1 MSNAFKLHPSHDM
14 CHDHKKGRSL
24 EIVQM
29 QTSGHD
35 VNTKLSK
42 INVPIIEYIWKNA
55 NHTHF

>member
-14 CHDHKKGRSL
+14 CHDHKKGRYSYVVEML
-24 EIVQM
+24 
-29 QTSGHD
+29 TSGHN
-35 VNTKLSK
+35 VGRKLSK